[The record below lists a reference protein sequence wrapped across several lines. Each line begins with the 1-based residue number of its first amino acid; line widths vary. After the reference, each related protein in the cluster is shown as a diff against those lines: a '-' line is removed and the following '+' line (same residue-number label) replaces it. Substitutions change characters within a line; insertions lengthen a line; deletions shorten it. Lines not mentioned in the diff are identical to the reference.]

1 MLAYKRLKFRN
12 WNKLSYFEK
21 FLGILVCLG
30 YIYRVVDTP
39 PSVCWGMSNLLA
51 KVLSNRLKVVFH
63 QLIFESKNAFV
74 GCRKILDLVLIENE
88 CLVSFANLALKKHT
102 IMYFGRLYLME
113 RMGFGGNWRGSMG
126 ACISSPFFSLS
137 ERSPYGCFSK
147 SRGLPQGDLL
157 SPMLFWWWRFWVG
170 LLRTGEG
177 GFILG
182 FRVGYTADL
191 GLCVSLIYYLL
202 MMQSFY
208 FIY

>member
-1 MLAYKRLKFRN
+1 
-12 WNKLSYFEK
+12 
-21 FLGILVCLG
+21 
-30 YIYRVVDTP
+30 
-39 PSVCWGMSNLLA
+39 MSA
-51 KVLSNRLKVVFH
+51 WIAGLKV
-63 QLIFESKNAFV
+63 IY
-74 GCRKILDLVLIENE
+74 
-88 CLVSFANLALKKHT
+88 LVSFANLALKKHT
-102 IMYFGRLYLME
+102 IMYFGRIYLME
-113 RMGFGGNWRGSMG
+113 RMGFGGNWRGSMR

-157 SPMLFWWWRFWVG
+157 SPTLFWWWRFWVG

-191 GLCVSLIYYLL
+191 GLCLSLIYYLL

-208 FIY
+208 FIFFLKNNVMIILNKFYILEWCWLFLKLWQGLR